1 MVGELWIVGLAG
13 NLLGFELAIESFEDP
28 LLQDVP
34 EMGLDFAEDETQAGG
49 ASIEDYCFGLEM
61 IAGIANLEQHEA
73 LHFEGS

>member
-1 MVGELWIVGLAG
+1 V
-13 NLLGFELAIESFEDP
+13 
-28 LLQDVP
+28 
-34 EMGLDFAEDETQAGG
+34 EDETQAGG